1 MLRSTLDDILRSSLF
16 LRVAHTQSPQNNLNM
31 WVRNWIVQG
40 GTLDRGLEREVG
52 GWLAGW
58 LAGRLADWVAGWPS
72 GLAGRLASWLAVW
85 QAGWLAD
92 KLDRKCGSTKWIENL
107 DLNK

>member
-1 MLRSTLDDILRSSLF
+1 MAQMLRSTLDDILRSSLF

-52 GWLAGW
+52 GWLA
-58 LAGRLADWVAGWPS
+58 
-72 GLAGRLASWLAVW
+72 VW

-107 DLNK
+107 DRNIGSGN